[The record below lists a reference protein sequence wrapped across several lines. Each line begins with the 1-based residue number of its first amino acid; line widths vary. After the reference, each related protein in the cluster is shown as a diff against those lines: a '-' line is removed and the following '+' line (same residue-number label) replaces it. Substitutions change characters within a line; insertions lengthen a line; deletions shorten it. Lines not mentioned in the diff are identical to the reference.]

1 LRNINQEDQ
10 LKIYSWNVNGIRAV
24 SKKGFIEW
32 LSESNADIFC
42 LQETKAQP
50 EQLDDGLV
58 NPDGYHV
65 HWNSAQKKGYSG
77 VATLSKQ
84 EPISIRDGIEN
95 EDFDG
100 EGRII
105 ESEYEN
111 FTLLNI
117 YFPNGRRD
125 LSRVDYKLEFCDLV
139 LDRCE
144 ALKAEGKNL
153 IICGDYNTAHK
164 EIDLKNPKANQKT
177 TGFLPEERAWID
189 KFIDHGYID
198 TFREYNK
205 DPENYTWWSYRFSAR
220 DKNIGW
226 RIDYFFINEAFLPN
240 LKNAFILPEIQGSD
254 HCPLGIEV
262 DV

>member
-1 LRNINQEDQ
+1 M
-10 LKIYSWNVNGIRAV
+10 KIYSWNVNGIRAA
-24 SKKGFIEW
+24 SQKGFREW
-32 LSESNADIFC
+32 FRESGADILC

-50 EQLDDGLV
+50 DQLDDSLL

-65 HWNSAQKKGYSG
+65 HWNSAEKKGYSG
-77 VATLSKQ
+77 VVTFTKNA
-84 EPISIRDGIEN
+84 PISVKNGLANDK
-95 EDFDG
+95 FDG
-100 EGRII
+100 EGRVI
-105 ESEYEN
+105 ESEYDG

-144 ALKAEGKNL
+144 TLRAQGKNL
-153 IICGDYNTAHK
+153 VICGDYNTAHK
-164 EIDLKNPKANQKT
+164 EIDLKNPKSNQKT

-189 KFIDHGYID
+189 KFIDHGYVD
-198 TFREYNK
+198 TFREFNK

-226 RIDYFFINEAFLPN
+226 RIDYFFIDIDLLPK
-240 LKNAFILPEIQGSD
+240 LKNAFIQPDVLGSD
-254 HCPLGIEV
+254 HCPLGIELNI
-262 DV
+262 